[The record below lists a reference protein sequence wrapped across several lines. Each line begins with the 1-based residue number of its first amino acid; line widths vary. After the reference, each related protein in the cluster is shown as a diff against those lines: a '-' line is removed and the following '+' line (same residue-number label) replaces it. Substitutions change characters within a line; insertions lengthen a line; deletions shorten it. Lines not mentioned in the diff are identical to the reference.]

1 MINGSLI
8 RGGLC
13 VVFRPTQNNSLK
25 FCHRMP
31 NCHVNMII
39 NGPTRNTKSLSMQP
53 NRKNNH
59 FSRRPVASGSFIV
72 STKKREILE
81 AYLGTCVGVTLCDR
95 KADVGGLIHILLP
108 EPTGVEQLWHPE
120 SYASTGLPLFVKAL
134 CDAGASK
141 KRLEACIAGGA
152 LVGPLSERDL
162 SLDIGGRTHEIV
174 EGILHRL
181 NIPIET
187 TETGGYFTCRL
198 ALNLQTWESRIEPMG
213 TALNPVEKDT
223 IKKPTTIEL
232 ERAIEEVRPIPQI
245 ALKIIR
251 MLHSN
256 ITSLSDMAK
265 EIRQDQVISAKVI
278 RLCHSAL
285 FGSKMGIDSIDRA
298 LVLMGE
304 KRFLQL
310 VVSAS
315 LDNFYPQNGDGYSLC
330 KGGVYKHALGTAVV
344 CESLADFTGRV
355 RPDIAY
361 TAGLLH
367 DIGKVVLDQFVAA
380 SSSNFYRR
388 TQVDGENLI
397 DVEKEAFGITH
408 TEIGGILAE
417 HWSLPDNLTDAI
429 KHHHEPEH
437 AEIDTELTH
446 LVYLGDLLMSRFL
459 VGQELERLDTGAL
472 VSRLQ
477 KMGIMVEQFPV
488 IIDSMPLRMLD
499 SPLPS
504 DHSSR

>member
-1 MINGSLI
+1 
-8 RGGLC
+8 
-13 VVFRPTQNNSLK
+13 
-25 FCHRMP
+25 
-31 NCHVNMII
+31 
-39 NGPTRNTKSLSMQP
+39 MQP
-53 NRKNNH
+53 IRKHTN
-59 FSRRPVASGSFIV
+59 FARRPVASGSYMV
-72 STKKREILE
+72 SDQKKEILE

-95 KADVGGLIHILLP
+95 KANVGGLIHLLLP
-108 EPTGVEQLWHPE
+108 EPTGADRLWHPE
-120 SYASTGLPLFVKAL
+120 SYASTGLPLFIEAL
-134 CDAGASK
+134 CNAGASK

-174 EGILHRL
+174 EDILHRK

-198 ALNLQTWESRIEPMG
+198 ALNLKTWESQIEPMG
-213 TALNPVEKDT
+213 ISVLPAEKTT
-223 IKKPTTIEL
+223 IEKPSTIEL
-232 ERAIEEVRPIPQI
+232 ERTIEEVRPIPQI

-251 MLHSN
+251 MLNNNMHS
-256 ITSLSDMAK
+256 LADMAK
-265 EIRQDQVISAKVI
+265 EVRQDQVISAKVI

-315 LDNFYPQNGDGYSLC
+315 LENFYPQNGDGYSLC

-344 CESLADFTGRV
+344 CENLADFTGRV
-355 RPDIAY
+355 RADIAY

-380 SSSNFYRR
+380 SSSQFYRR

-397 DVEKEAFGITH
+397 DVEKEEFGITH

-429 KHHHEPEH
+429 KHHHEPER
-437 AEIDTELTH
+437 AAIDTELTH

-459 VGQELERLDTGAL
+459 VGQELERLDTNAL

-477 KMGIMVEQFPV
+477 KMGITAEQFPV
-488 IIDSMPLRMLD
+488 IIESIPLRMFEA
-499 SPLPS
+499 PLP
-504 DHSSR
+504 